1 MTYGRIGYWL
11 RVKTAGSQARRFVS
25 SQDLDR
31 IFMLTALACALIG
44 AACDIRS
51 RRIPNWLTGTSILLG
66 LALHLSLQGWIALGT
81 AALAG
86 AIGGGIFLLV
96 YLGGGMGAGDVK
108 LMAAVSVLAGLGHVR
123 EVLVATTL
131 LGGVFAVVFAV
142 FRGRF
147 KAVLAN
153 VVTLI
158 THHGKAG
165 LTPHPELNITNPLTL
180 RLPYGIAVAAG
191 AAVSSWNAL
200 LR

>member
-1 MTYGRIGYWL
+1 M
-11 RVKTAGSQARRFVS
+11 SN
-25 SQDLDR
+25 QDLDR
-31 IFMLTALACALIG
+31 IFMLTALACALMG
-44 AACDIRS
+44 AGCDIRS
-51 RRIPNWLTGTSILLG
+51 RRIPNSLTGTSVLLG
-66 LALHLSLQGWIALGT
+66 LALHLSLQGWVALGT

-86 AIGGGIFLLV
+86 TIGGGVFLLF

-131 LGGVFAVVFAV
+131 LGGVFAVVFAL
-142 FRGRF
+142 FSGRL

-158 THHGKAG
+158 AYHGKAG
-165 LTPHPELNITNPLTL
+165 FTPHPELNIANPLTL

-191 AAVSSWNAL
+191 AAVTSWNVL
-200 LR
+200 QR

>member
-1 MTYGRIGYWL
+1 M
-11 RVKTAGSQARRFVS
+11 Q

-31 IFMLTALACALIG
+31 MFILTALACALIG

-66 LALHLSLQGWIALGT
+66 LTLHLSLEGWIALGT
-81 AALAG
+81 ATLAG
-86 AIGGGIFLLV
+86 AIGGGVFLLF

-108 LMAAVSVLAGLGHVR
+108 LMAAVSVIVGLGHVG
-123 EVLVATTL
+123 EVLLATTL
-131 LGGVFAVVFAV
+131 LGGLFAVVFAL
-142 FRGRF
+142 FNGRL
-147 KAVLAN
+147 KDALAN

-191 AAVSSWNAL
+191 AAVLSWKAL